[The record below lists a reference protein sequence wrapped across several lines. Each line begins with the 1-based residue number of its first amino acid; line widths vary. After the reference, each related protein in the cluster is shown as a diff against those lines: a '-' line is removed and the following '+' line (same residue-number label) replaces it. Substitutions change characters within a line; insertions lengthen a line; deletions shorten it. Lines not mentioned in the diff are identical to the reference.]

1 MNELSNIEEKDE
13 LWNELGINNLTKRVL
28 LSSIINLKKQMM
40 ESKEKNKLNDRLKKE
55 FKYLELLFK

>member
-55 FKYLELLFK
+55 FKY

>member
-13 LWNELGINNLTKRVL
+13 LWNELGINNLTKRVV

-40 ESKEKNKLNDRLKKE
+40 ELKEKNKLNDRLKKE